1 MKIIYI
7 TNARLPTEWA
17 HGLQI
22 MKTCE
27 ALAEAGID
35 IKVLT
40 PARARHITES
50 PFSYYGIKKEFLI
63 RRIPTLDWGGL
74 GKVGFITQTLSFTV
88 NAFFR
93 LSIEEKKSV
102 IYCRDE
108 IIVATLVLFG
118 LKNIIWESHSG
129 AWNMWAQVA
138 VKHARA
144 IVVVSKGLKEFY
156 IAKGVSPEKISV
168 IPNGIDLSAYEEVYS
183 KENVRSELCLP
194 QNKKIALYVG
204 MLNGWK
210 GAGTLLNASDSLPD
224 DTILAVIGGEDEAL
238 IAGLSKR
245 YPKVLFLGFR
255 ASKELAR
262 NLASAD
268 VLVLS
273 NTAKNPESA
282 HFTSPLKLFAYMA
295 SKKPIVLPDLPAMR
309 EILSDDSAYF
319 VEPDSAE
326 ALARGIEEALNNGAE
341 SEMCTSKAYE
351 RVKEFTWDARAKKI
365 IQLIMEKSLV

>member
-1 MKIIYI
+1 MKVIYV
-7 TNARLPTEWA
+7 TNARIPTDWA

-27 ALAEAGID
+27 ALVLAG
-35 IKVLT
+35 VSLELWT
-40 PARARHITES
+40 PRKKLFITEP
-50 PFSYYGIKKEFLI
+50 PFSYYDIKI
-63 RRIPTLDWGGL
+63 RFPLKRIFTLEWDVL
-74 GKVGFITQTLSFTV
+74 GPIGFFIQTLSFTLGV
-88 NAFFR
+88 SMR
-93 LSIEEKKSV
+93 LPRNNTESFV
-102 IYCRDE
+102 YCRDE
-108 IIVATLVLFG
+108 IIVALLVLLGFR
-118 LKNIIWESHSG
+118 NVIWESHSG

-138 VKHARA
+138 VKHARK

-156 IAKGVSPEKISV
+156 IAKGVSSEKISV
-168 IPNGIDLSAYEEVYS
+168 IPNGIDLSAYEEVDS
-183 KENVRSELCLP
+183 KENVRSALGLP

-210 GAGTLLNASDSLPD
+210 GAETLLNASDRLPD
-224 DTILAVIGGEDEAL
+224 DTTLAVIGGEDEAL

-273 NTAKNPESA
+273 NTAKNAESA

-295 SKKPIVLPDLPAMR
+295 SKKPIVLPDLPALR
-309 EILSDDSAYF
+309 EILDDTSAYF

-326 ALARGIEEALNNGAE
+326 ALALGIEEALINPTDATNRSAKAHEMVQEFSWKKRAE
-341 SEMCTSKAYE
+341 RIVHAIA
-351 RVKEFTWDARAKKI
+351 F
-365 IQLIMEKSLV
+365 

>member
-1 MKIIYI
+1 MKIIYV
-7 TNARLPTEWA
+7 TNARIPTDWA

-27 ALAEAGID
+27 AL
-35 IKVLT
+35 VLGEVSLELWT
-40 PARARHITES
+40 PRKKLFITES
-50 PFSYYGIKKEFLI
+50 PFSYYDLKTKFPLE
-63 RRIPTLDWGGL
+63 RIFTFEWGSL
-74 GKVGFITQTLSFTV
+74 GPIGFFIQTLSF
-88 NAFFR
+88 AFGVAMR
-93 LSIEEKKSV
+93 LPGKNNDSLV
-102 IYCRDE
+102 YCRDE
-108 IIVATLVLFG
+108 IIVAPLVLFG
-118 LKNIIWESHSG
+118 FRNVIWESHSG
-129 AWNMWAQVA
+129 AWNVWARIA
-138 VKHARA
+138 VKYVRA

-156 IAKGVSPEKISV
+156 VAKGVSPEKISV
-168 IPNGIDLSAYEEVYS
+168 IPNGIDLSVYEEVYS
-183 KENVRSELCLP
+183 KENVRNELGIP

-210 GAGTLLNASDSLPD
+210 GADTLLNASDRLPD
-224 DTILAVIGGEDEAL
+224 DTMLAVIGGENEAL

-273 NTAKNPESA
+273 NTAKNTESA

-309 EILSDDSAYF
+309 EILDDESAYF

-326 ALARGIEEALNNGAE
+326 ALARGIETALRDREE
-341 SEMCTSKAYE
+341 SEKRSKNAYE
-351 RVKEFTWDARAKKI
+351 RVKEYTWDARAKKI
-365 IQLIMEKSLV
+365 IQLIMSKSV

>member
-22 MKTCE
+22 MKTCG
-27 ALAEAGID
+27 ALAESGVE

-40 PARARHITES
+40 PARAKHITES
-50 PFSYYGIKKEFLI
+50 PFSYYEIKKEFPI
-63 RRIPTLDWGGL
+63 QRIPTLDWVTL
-74 GKVGFITQTLSFTV
+74 GKIGFLIQMFSFAV

-93 LSIEEKKSV
+93 LSAEEKRSV

-108 IIVATLVLFG
+108 MIVVVLGLLG

-129 AWNMWAQVA
+129 AWNVWARRA
-138 VKHARA
+138 VTYVRH
-144 IVVVSKGLKEFY
+144 IVVVSNGLKEFY
-156 IAKGVSPEKISV
+156 IHQGIRGDTISV
-168 IPNGIDLSAYEEVYS
+168 IPNGIDLSAYREMYS
-183 KENVRSELCLP
+183 RESIRTELGIP

-210 GAGTLLNASDSLPD
+210 GADTLLHASDLLPD
-224 DTILAVIGGEDEAL
+224 DTMLAVIGGEDRTL
-238 IAGLSKR
+238 IARLSKS

-273 NTAKNPESA
+273 NTAKNSESA
-282 HFTSPLKLFAYMA
+282 YFTSPLKLFAYMA

-319 VEPDSAE
+319 VEPDNAE
-326 ALARGIEEALNNGAE
+326 ALARGIEEALNNGEE
-341 SEMCTSKAYE
+341 SVMRASGAYE
-351 RVKEFTWDARAKKI
+351 RVKGYTWENRAKKI
-365 IQLIMEKSLV
+365 MNLIMAESSL

>member
-1 MKIIYI
+1 MKITYI

-17 HGLQI
+17 HSLQI

-27 ALAEAGID
+27 ALAEAGVD

-40 PARARHITES
+40 PDRVRHITES
-50 PFSYYGIKKEFLI
+50 PFSYYEIKKEFSI
-63 RRIPTLDWGGL
+63 RRIPTLDWGNL
-74 GKVGFITQTLSFTV
+74 GKIGFRAQILSFTV

-93 LSIEEKKSV
+93 LSAEEKKSL

-118 LKNIIWESHSG
+118 LKKIIWESHKGS
-129 AWNMWAQVA
+129 WNVWARIA

-144 IVVVSKGLKEFY
+144 IIVVSRGLKEFY

-183 KENVRSELCLP
+183 KEDVRSELGFP

-210 GAGTLLNASDSLPD
+210 GADTLLHASDFLPQD
-224 DTILAVIGGEDEAL
+224 VLLAVIGGEDEAL
-238 IAGLSKR
+238 IVRLSKR

-273 NTAKNPESA
+273 NTAKNVESA

-295 SKKPIVLPDLPAMR
+295 SKKPIVLPDLPALR
-309 EILSDDSAYF
+309 EILDDSSAYF

-326 ALARGIEEALNNGAE
+326 ALALGIEEALINPIDATNHSAKAHEVVQEFSWKKRAE
-341 SEMCTSKAYE
+341 RIFRTLAS
-351 RVKEFTWDARAKKI
+351 F
-365 IQLIMEKSLV
+365 

>member
-7 TNARLPTEWA
+7 TNARIPTDWA

-27 ALAEAGID
+27 AL
-35 IKVLT
+35 VLGGVSLELWT
-40 PARARHITES
+40 PRKKLFITES
-50 PFSYYGIKKEFLI
+50 PFSYYDLKTKFPLK
-63 RRIPTLDWGGL
+63 RIFTFEWGSL
-74 GKVGFITQTLSFTV
+74 GPIGFFIQTLSF
-88 NAFFR
+88 AFGVAVR
-93 LSIEEKKSV
+93 LPGKNNDSLV
-102 IYCRDE
+102 YCRDE
-108 IIVATLVLFG
+108 IIVALLSLLGFRNV
-118 LKNIIWESHSG
+118 IWESHSG
-129 AWNMWAQVA
+129 AWNTWARMA
-138 VKHARA
+138 VKHVRQV
-144 IVVVSKGLKEFY
+144 VVVSNGLKEFY
-156 IAKGVSPEKISV
+156 IAKGVNPEKIFV
-168 IPNGIDLSAYEEVYS
+168 IPNGIDLSAYEEVDS
-183 KENVRSELCLP
+183 KENVRSALGLP

-210 GAGTLLNASDSLPD
+210 GAETLLNASDRLPA
-224 DTILAVIGGEDEAL
+224 DTMLAVIGGEDEAL

-245 YPKVLFLGFR
+245 YPKVLFLGFK

-273 NTAKNPESA
+273 NTAKNAESA

-309 EILSDDSAYF
+309 EILSDDAAYF

-326 ALARGIEEALNNGAE
+326 ALAHGIEEALNNE
-341 SEMCTSKAYE
+341 VKSEMRTSRAYE